1 MADEPVVQGS
11 RERVAFELM
20 TFIARNFEGDPYD
33 VRDFT
38 LRLYEECLHATRSAD
53 TGHSVA
59 LDLVKAIAIS
69 GKDPRRG
76 AKPDRKYVLALYEEC
91 LRAVHG
97 QGSHE
102 GSGPAKR

>member
-1 MADEPVVQGS
+1 MADEPMVGS
-11 RERVAFELM
+11 KEQVAFELM

-33 VRDFT
+33 VRDYT
-38 LRLYEECLHATRSAD
+38 LRLYQECLHATRSAD
-53 TGHSVA
+53 TQHSVA
-59 LDLVKAIAIS
+59 LDLTKAIAIS

-97 QGSHE
+97 QGSRE
-102 GSGPAKR
+102 GSGPSKR